1 MSRKSKCDKT
11 LNKVRP
17 TFTLFR
23 NKCPICLK
31 LHKKSKYFT
40 TLYGLQY
47 HLKEHQNNDDTSVS
61 KISINDIRLVIP
73 HIARAIE
80 WGMLS

>member
-1 MSRKSKCDKT
+1 MRKSKCNKT
-11 LNKVRP
+11 LSDVRP

-23 NKCPICLK
+23 NRCPICLK
-31 LHKKSKYFT
+31 LHKKSKSFT

-47 HLKEHQNNDDTSVS
+47 HLTDHQKNDDESNS
-61 KISINDIRLVIP
+61 HISINEIQLVIP
-73 HIARAIE
+73 HIAKAIE